1 MQELIYLFITFIFY
15 SFVGWFIETCLSVFT
30 NKKFINRGFLIGP
43 YCPIYGIG
51 CLCLIFILK
60 NYTRDPFALFI
71 IGTAVC
77 SFIEYFTSFLLEK
90 IFKARWWDYSNIPYN
105 VNGRICLSYS
115 FLFGFGGLFILNF
128 NPVFQNV
135 IESIPTIIFNIISA
149 IICIIFIID
158 IIVSFNI
165 INKLKLVTIDLKT
178 DNTEEITIIISNV
191 LREKSRQ
198 FKRLLQAFPNIKISV
213 KKRLNK

>member
-1 MQELIYLFITFIFY
+1 MQELVYLFITFIFY
-15 SFVGWFIETCLSVFT
+15 SFVGWLIETCLSVFE

-60 NYTRDPFALFI
+60 SYTHDPFALFI

-77 SFIEYFTSFLLEK
+77 SFIEYIASFILEK
-90 IFKARWWDYSNIPYN
+90 LFKARWWDYSNIPYN

-128 NPVFQNV
+128 NPAMHNV
-135 IESIPTIIFNIISA
+135 LENIPITILNISAAIIFIT
-149 IICIIFIID
+149 FIID
-158 IIVSFNI
+158 IIVSFKI
-165 INKLKLVTIDLKT
+165 INKLKIATMDLKT
-178 DNTEEITIIISNV
+178 DNTEEITILISNV

-213 KKRLNK
+213 KKRLKK